1 MNLQTSPGGEALG
14 GDLRPST
21 GRAEAIHPP
30 DRAVRRPRSGVLAC
44 GSAAS
49 GGRRGVLSGGVA
61 V

>member
-14 GDLRPST
+14 GDLRPSAA
-21 GRAEAIHPP
+21 GAGVIHPP
-30 DRAVRRPRSGVLAC
+30 DRAVRRPRCGGLAC

-49 GGRRGVLSGGVA
+49 GGRRGILSGGVA